1 MKKVSLILM
10 AALLALTMT
19 GCKKKVVLQCDGRDC
34 QNAVRFRV
42 EQDVNPDESWVALC
56 KDCAAH
62 VVVK

>member
-19 GCKKKVVLQCDGRDC
+19 GCKKKVVLQCDG
-34 QNAVRFRV
+34 
-42 EQDVNPDESWVALC
+42 

-62 VVVK
+62 VVVR